1 MKNFPEDCRDAA
13 TTKALPAS
21 SGWREVALHLHF
33 PFHDVQVSYQ
43 KFVFVIFHYSF
54 LSFSRSIVS
63 LVAVIYCIVIIYLP
77 SLIEAET
84 NFVVSLMPVIVISIF
99 ILTFVFIFISPL
111 YLYLPPMI
119 EVETIFVVI
128 FVSFFSSKSVNLPSP
143 QNSFFP
149 FQFKFPSG
157 AKALHNNKN

>member
-1 MKNFPEDCRDAA
+1 M
-13 TTKALPAS
+13 
-21 SGWREVALHLHF
+21 
-33 PFHDVQVSYQ
+33 
-43 KFVFVIFHYSF
+43 
-54 LSFSRSIVS
+54 S

-128 FVSFFSSKSVNLPSP
+128 FAHLSLPWSI
-143 QNSFFP
+143 
-149 FQFKFPSG
+149 G
-157 AKALHNNKN
+157 